1 MLDGADETA
10 LQAFLAPLPP
20 AHAVPL
26 RTLAHAWQAAGG
38 ALQVGRMTIRLAI
51 HGRDA
56 RTFTAGTLHAALGG
70 DRPAPHATDLR
81 AGPALEVARVLL
93 FNHGLNDADWQ
104 SWCDDLAG
112 LDLAGFDPAAKYPV
126 VPLERLPEAT
136 VARLAQAMRDLGRLA
151 QGQPA

>member
-20 AHAVPL
+20 AHAIPL

-38 ALQVGRMTIRLAI
+38 SMQVGRMTVRLTTT
-51 HGRDA
+51 GRDG

-70 DRPAPHATDLR
+70 DKPAARTAELR
-81 AGPALEVARVLL
+81 SGPALEVARVLL
-93 FNHGLNDADWQ
+93 FNHGLNDADWRG
-104 SWCDDLAG
+104 WCDDLAG
-112 LDLAGFDPAAKYPV
+112 LDLQGFDAGAKYAI
-126 VPLERLPEAT
+126 VPLERLPEAS
-136 VARLAQAMRDLGRLA
+136 VARLAQALRDLGRLA

>member
-10 LQAFLAPLPP
+10 LQAFLAPLPA

-38 ALQVGRMTIRLAI
+38 SLQVGRMTVRLMI
-51 HGRDA
+51 SGRDA

-70 DRPAPHATDLR
+70 DRPAPRTAELR
-81 AGPALEVARVLL
+81 SGPALEVARVLL

-112 LDLAGFDPAAKYPV
+112 LDLAGFDAAAKYPV

-136 VARLAQAMRDLGRLA
+136 VARLAQALRDLGRLA